1 MTGTNKILVA
11 GGFSWRYKYDDT
23 TEIIDTDDGSVTM
36 GGSMKI
42 GRVGH
47 GMGTIMVKG
56 EQRLVVFGGVNKPG
70 GRPVSVEVY
79 DAKKDQWEL
88 AEFTLENPRFDFGYV
103 TV

>member
-1 MTGTNKILVA
+1 M
-11 GGFSWRYKYDDT
+11 T
-23 TEIIDTDDGSVTM
+23 TEIIDTENGSVTM

-47 GMGTIMVKG
+47 GMGTIMIKG
-56 EQRLVVFGGVNKPG
+56 EQRLVVFGGVDRPG

-88 AEFTLENPRFDFGYV
+88 ADFTLDEPRVDFGCV